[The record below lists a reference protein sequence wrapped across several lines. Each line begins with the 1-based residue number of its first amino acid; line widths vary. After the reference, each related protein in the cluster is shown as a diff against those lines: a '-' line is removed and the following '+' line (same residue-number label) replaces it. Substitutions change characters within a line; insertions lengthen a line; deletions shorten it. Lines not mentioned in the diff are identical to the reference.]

1 VILSWVS
8 GLQTKYSTPGLS
20 ALNNTNPLQEHRAEQ
35 SSSCSQ
41 RAVPCSF
48 DLKGVYKDLV
58 N

>member
-1 VILSWVS
+1 
-8 GLQTKYSTPGLS
+8 LQTKYSTPGLS

-48 DLKGVYKDLV
+48 DLKRVYKDLV